1 MNVNVR
7 NEILDSIN
15 NMETVTLESSLDVL
29 YSLAAEYDK
38 SVMIM
43 EHAHVDDLP
52 EFAIF
57 QEAEATATE
66 GEAAP
71 TANAGNAEAKQEPS
85 LGMKI
90 LMFIPNIIRKI
101 WQFLKDSWNGVIVP
115 KAEEV
120 SEKAKSVF
128 EKVAGQDESWV
139 KEHATE
145 LGLSGAAL
153 TSVLAFV
160 AICKKEEL
168 KQKLEEWTTVVKV
181 FWKSVKVAPIL
192 DFDTDGVKTTLNID
206 KMPGIFDKI
215 KLVYTSSIELVNN
228 IKDKKIQDPVA
239 QALKIVDSASG
250 IKELK
255 ELGPIVNENGEPVVL
270 SYEDFIK
277 NVNEAVAHLD
287 EMEKT
292 QAFGT
297 PFTANNGEGLDEKSA
312 DATKKVGSQ
321 MGPIARILQACSSLL
336 KWIVDR
342 ARNVLGHR
350 TQADKDINNNNTD
363 TENAEQTDMPTTG
376 ENVSV
381 ESSKPVKGDGKGY
394 TPEQLKEYNPN
405 LLVSK
410 DGKFVLSKKSR
421 KPAGPFQIEGIE
433 GAFKRHGD
441 GLYYLESTEELSE
454 DEVVVESSEVEID
467 EATEVTQETTEN
479 EVNETEEVTQEAAVE
494 EEEELSE
501 ADIAINNHWYR

>member
-38 SVMIM
+38 SVMII

-57 QEAEATATE
+57 QEAEAAATE
-66 GEAAP
+66 GGAAP
-71 TANAGNAEAKQEPS
+71 TANSKQEPS

-206 KMPGIFDKI
+206 KMPGIFDRI

-228 IKDKKIQDPVA
+228 IKDKKIQDPVG

-255 ELGPIVNENGEPVVL
+255 ELGPIVNENGEPVTL

-277 NVNEAVAHLD
+277 NVNEAVVHLD

-297 PFTANNGEGLDEKSA
+297 PFTANNGESLDEKSV
-312 DATKKVGSQ
+312 DATKKVSSQ
-321 MGPIARILQACSSLL
+321 MGPIAKLLQACSSLL
-336 KWIVDR
+336 KWIVER
-342 ARNVLGHR
+342 ARRIFGLR
-350 TQADKDINNNNTD
+350 SQADKDINNNNVD
-363 TENAEQTDMPTTG
+363 TENAEQTESSEDMPTTG

-381 ESSKPVKGDGKGY
+381 ESSKPVKGNGKGY

-405 LLVSK
+405 LLISK
-410 DGKFVLSKKSR
+410 DGKFVLSKKTK
-421 KPAGPFQIEGIE
+421 KPSGPFPIEGID
-433 GAFKRHGD
+433 GVFKRHSN
-441 GLYYLESTEELSE
+441 GLYYLESAEELSE

-467 EATEVTQETTEN
+467 EVT
-479 EVNETEEVTQEAAVE
+479 EVTQEAAV
-494 EEEELSE
+494 EEELSE